1 MHPGLHH
8 AADGLKY
15 VHEQRGSGAV
25 ESGLQAPAHAFG
37 EGVSGDPSSH
47 PFAKEAKGR
56 STQDIRDARI
66 LPREFYNRDPVTV
79 GRDLLGKLLIRRDGR
94 KMLAGRIVEDE
105 AYLGAQDP
113 AAHAYSG
120 RTPRNAV
127 LFGPPGH
134 AYVYF
139 IYGNHYCLNVSCM
152 PEGDAE
158 GVLLRAMEPVAGI
171 EQMARARG
179 MHVPILAPTKGARM
193 GRSNADSLLR
203 PSQLRLIS
211 SGPGRMS
218 EALGITRARDNAKD
232 LTSRRSDL
240 WFADDGYRPERIVAT
255 PRIGIRKA
263 VEEPLRFV
271 IAGNSYVS
279 GRRTS

>member
-1 MHPGLHH
+1 MHAGLHPRS
-8 AADGLKY
+8 AA
-15 VHEQRGSGAV
+15 
-25 ESGLQAPAHAFG
+25 
-37 EGVSGDPSSH
+37 
-47 PFAKEAKGR
+47 
-56 STQDIRDARI
+56 I
-66 LPREFYNRDPVTV
+66 LPRAFYDRDPVTV
-79 GRDLLGKLLIRRDGR
+79 ARELLGKLLVRREGR
-94 KMLAGRIVEDE
+94 KLLAGRIVEAE
-105 AYLGAQDP
+105 AYLGAEDP

-152 PEGDAE
+152 KEGYAG

-171 EQMARARG
+171 EAMVAARG
-179 MHVPILAPTKGARM
+179 MDIPTLSPKAGERM
-193 GRSNADSLLR
+193 GHPHLTSLLR

-218 EALGITRARDNAKD
+218 QALGITRERDNAKD
-232 LTSRRSDL
+232 LTSPGSDL
-240 WFADDGYRPERIVAT
+240 WFADDGYRPKKIVAT
-255 PRIGIRKA
+255 PRIGIKKA

-271 IAGNSYVS
+271 VAGNPYVS
-279 GRRTS
+279 GKRTF